1 VDLRRA
7 SHGEASFTV
16 AESRFGGNQKLASSG
31 EQLEARLGGW
41 CLTTL
46 WTRWCAQF
54 IVCLSGNLQFWIGT
68 LAVGEEEGY
77 WRTRLVATPVATSP
91 AITG

>member
-16 AESRFGGNQKLASSG
+16 AESRFGEIRNWRALVSNWRHGLVA
-31 EQLEARLGGW
+31 W

-54 IVCLSGNLQFWIGT
+54 IVCLSGGLQFWIGAM
-68 LAVGEEEGY
+68 AVEEEEGY
-77 WRTRLVATPVATSP
+77 WRTRLVATPVATSS